1 MNNFEPGL
9 YIRGGKI
16 LQLRDDGRV
25 HDHCHVGN
33 LGKIKVSFEYVRSNY
48 GHSKFK
54 FCSNLKI
61 EK

>member
-1 MNNFEPGL
+1 MNNFEPRL

-33 LGKIKVSFEYVRSNY
+33 LGKKIKQVLSMSDRTTAILSL
-48 GHSKFK
+48 S
-54 FCSNLKI
+54 I
-61 EK
+61 AQI

>member
-33 LGKIKVSFEYVRSNY
+33 LGKKIKASFEYNMSDRTTAI
-48 GHSKFK
+48 FT
-54 FCSNLKI
+54 
-61 EK
+61 

>member
-1 MNNFEPGL
+1 MNNFEPRL

-33 LGKIKVSFEYVRSNY
+33 LGKKIKVLTMSHRTTAILSL
-48 GHSKFK
+48 SI
-54 FCSNLKI
+54 SRI
-61 EK
+61 